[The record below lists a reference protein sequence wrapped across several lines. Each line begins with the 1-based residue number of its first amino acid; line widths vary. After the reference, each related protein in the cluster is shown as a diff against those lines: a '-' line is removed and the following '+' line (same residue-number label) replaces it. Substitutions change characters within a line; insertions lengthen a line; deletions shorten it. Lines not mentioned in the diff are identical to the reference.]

1 MACCTRF
8 DEKGTHEEQVA
19 ERRDRSDF
27 MRPAVGFV
35 GVGNIGAPMGR
46 HLIEGGYPVTV
57 FDANSRVL
65 EHFRDAATI
74 ASSLT
79 DLAHRAEV
87 VVLSLPDSDVVERV
101 VLGEEG
107 LAEGLQEGKVLI
119 DTSSS
124 RPSSTRRIAARLA
137 ERGID
142 MLDAPVSGGVLRAR
156 EGTLAVM
163 VGGEEE
169 VYERHRGLLESFG
182 SQIFHVGEHGA
193 GHVAKCLNN
202 LMSATTLAAAAEV
215 ALLGAR
221 AGLDPEKLVEVINA
235 SSGRSYSTEVK
246 FPRYVLNRAFD
257 DGFAIRLMSK
267 DLKIAL
273 DTAAELERPM
283 IIGTAVSRVWEEAV
297 SQGFGSESHTAIYA
311 FIEKMMEQTGP
322 EQEGID

>member
-1 MACCTRF
+1 
-8 DEKGTHEEQVA
+8 
-19 ERRDRSDF
+19 

-35 GVGNIGAPMGR
+35 GVGNIGAPMCR
-46 HLIEGGYPVTV
+46 HLIEGGHPVTV
-57 FDANSRVL
+57 FDANPRAL
-65 EHFRDAATI
+65 EAFRDTAATI

-79 DLAHRAEV
+79 DLARRSEV

-107 LAEGLQEGKVLI
+107 LAGSLREGKVLI

-137 ERGID
+137 EKGID

-169 VYERHRGLLESFG
+169 VYERHRELLESFG
-182 SQIFHVGEHGA
+182 SQIFHVGGHGA
-193 GHVAKCLNN
+193 GHAAKCLNN

-215 ALLGAR
+215 VLLGTR

-273 DTAAELERPM
+273 DTAAELKRPM
-283 IIGTAVSRVWEEAV
+283 IIGSAVGRVWEEAV

-311 FIEKMMEQTGP
+311 FIEKMMEQAGP
-322 EQEGID
+322 EEIVDGEGGA

>member
-1 MACCTRF
+1 
-8 DEKGTHEEQVA
+8 
-19 ERRDRSDF
+19 

-35 GVGNIGAPMGR
+35 GAGNIGAPMCR
-46 HLIEGGYPVTV
+46 HLIDGGYPVSV
-57 FDANSRVL
+57 FDANARAL
-65 EHFRDAATI
+65 EEFRGTAATI

-79 DLAHRAEV
+79 DLARRSEV

-107 LAEGLQEGKVLI
+107 IAEGLSERKVLI

-124 RPSSTRRIAARLA
+124 RPSSTRRIAAHLA
-137 ERGID
+137 GKGID

-156 EGTLAVM
+156 EGALAVM

-169 VYERHRGLLESFG
+169 VYERHRELLGAFG
-182 SQIFHVGEHGA
+182 GQIFYVGGHGA
-193 GHVAKCLNN
+193 GHVTKCLNN
-202 LMSATTLAAAAEV
+202 LASAATLAAAAEV
-215 ALLGAR
+215 VVLGAR
-221 AGLDPEKLVEVINA
+221 AGLEPETLVEVINA

-267 DLKIAL
+267 DVKIAL
-273 DTAAELERPM
+273 DTAAELKGPM
-283 IIGTAVSRVWEEAV
+283 VIGTAVGRVWEAAA

-311 FIEKMMEQTGP
+311 FIESMMDQTD
-322 EQEGID
+322 QERGA